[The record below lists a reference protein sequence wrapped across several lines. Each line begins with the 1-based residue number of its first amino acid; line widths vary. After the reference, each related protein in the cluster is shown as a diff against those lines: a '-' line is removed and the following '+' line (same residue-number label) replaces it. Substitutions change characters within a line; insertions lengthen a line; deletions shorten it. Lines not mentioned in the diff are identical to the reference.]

1 MNSNSSSIPKPQLI
15 FSYQGAFGPPT
26 YGHYKAMDAFAEK
39 INEKYNEDYNIQ
51 MLFMPTAKSGSKKHL
66 EPTQISR
73 INILNLFCKKLK
85 IKYPNID
92 FEASKTEYELNPI
105 QKGNTSTIHTIQKI
119 ANNSNI
125 NIPTNKP
132 NKLILG
138 MGMDNMFQLPY
149 WKNVEDF
156 HKKVSEIY
164 IVPRKLTQSEEDNT
178 HEFIINDEGEKH
190 RFEKILPWNIKKE
203 IINKRF
209 GIETYSKNDSNEHY
223 NKGTN
228 IAELS
233 KIIKMKLPNIIV
245 IDKIIPSTSS
255 SMLRHYLSL
264 YNEPNKDEIRRNI
277 NKIIFGKNCTNDDM
291 VIDELIKEYG
301 ELFSGTLSKP
311 YKNYNTE
318 FKEYKTN
325 LTNNLNNNSS
335 NKSNN
340 HVNTI
345 TAKLITAKLKQDGG
359 KKIRKSKT
367 SKKNKTSKKS
377 KKGMKK

>member
-1 MNSNSSSIPKPQLI
+1 
-15 FSYQGAFGPPT
+15 
-26 YGHYKAMDAFAEK
+26 
-39 INEKYNEDYNIQ
+39 
-51 MLFMPTAKSGSKKHL
+51 
-66 EPTQISR
+66 
-73 INILNLFCKKLK
+73 LK

-92 FEASKTEYELNPI
+92 FGASEIEYKLNPI
-105 QKGNTSTIHTIQKI
+105 KGNTSTIHTIQKI

-125 NIPTNKP
+125 PINNS

-149 WKNVEDF
+149 WKEVEDF

-178 HEFIINDEGEKH
+178 YVFTINDTGKKH
-190 RFEKILPWNIKKE
+190 RFEKILPWNIDKK

-209 GIETYSKNDSNEHY
+209 GIEKDSEGQY

-233 KIIKMKLPNIIV
+233 EKITIELPNIIV
-245 IDKIIPSTSS
+245 IDKKIPSTSS

-318 FKEYKTN
+318 FKEYKNNLTNN

-335 NKSNN
+335 NSNNSNNSNN
-340 HVNTI
+340 HVNT
-345 TAKLITAKLKQDGG
+345 ITAKLKQDGG